1 MLESWQ
7 EAFDDAVTARTAQPE
22 AGPADPSLWRS
33 VDRLIA
39 GAIASRGGD
48 LDGVLAHKVGP
59 LAAGWYERSQ
69 TLVPHVLHEEQRA
82 ASLGVLLAPTL
93 VQRIRD
99 AVEGELVLLKGPEV
113 AARYPPGGRRFSD
126 VDVLV
131 RDADAAQAALMRAG
145 FVEADEGVDLDDHH
159 HLHPLRYPAIWLSVE
174 VHSAPNWPVHHT
186 AAPPVEEVFEAAV
199 PSVLQIDGVSAPTPL
214 HHALLLAAHAW
225 RHQPLHLLRD
235 LLDVAALADGVPAAE
250 LQLTAE
256 RWGVGRLWRTTW
268 AAAEALFYGS
278 PDPLPFKL
286 WARHLRPV
294 RPQTVLEEHLQR
306 WLHPFWEQPFGRAL
320 GDSLRMIGSDVT
332 PAAGQTWGAKLTQ
345 SADAL
350 LHLRSPAASRDRFRP

>member
-1 MLESWQ
+1 
-7 EAFDDAVTARTAQPE
+7 
-22 AGPADPSLWRS
+22 
-33 VDRLIA
+33 
-39 GAIASRGGD
+39 
-48 LDGVLAHKVGP
+48 
-59 LAAGWYERSQ
+59 
-69 TLVPHVLHEEQRA
+69 
-82 ASLGVLLAPTL
+82 
-93 VQRIRD
+93 
-99 AVEGELVLLKGPEV
+99 
-113 AARYPPGGRRFSD
+113 
-126 VDVLV
+126 
-131 RDADAAQAALMRAG
+131 
-145 FVEADEGVDLDDHH
+145 
-159 HLHPLRYPAIWLSVE
+159 
-174 VHSAPNWPVHHT
+174 
-186 AAPPVEEVFEAAV
+186 
-199 PSVLQIDGVSAPTPL
+199 
-214 HHALLLAAHAW
+214 
-225 RHQPLHLLRD
+225 
-235 LLDVAALADGVPAAE
+235 VPAAE